1 MRLLSEDILFL
12 LSISTGIEEKFLN
25 QFYYL
30 SFCSIMNF
38 LLKLNTCNR
47 HVTKTNEGVKHE
59 SYARVLQDRRKC
71 AFKKLTGK
79 KLKLFG

>member
-1 MRLLSEDILFL
+1 
-12 LSISTGIEEKFLN
+12 
-25 QFYYL
+25 
-30 SFCSIMNF
+30 MNF